1 MPNGTIRKIL
11 NDGFRRLRR
20 KSPAPLR
27 DRPSGRQ
34 PLSVAVVGLGT
45 FGTVHATQLNRSHF
59 YQLAAIC
66 SRSASPEAVNHQFG
80 CPVVKTVQ
88 ELIGTIKPDVMVV
101 ATPHMIHKDSVLPAL
116 DAGIH
121 VICEKPMAVSCADAA
136 DMMQATQN
144 SGSKFTIMSQTR
156 FEPSYLKVKA
166 LLDSGQLGGVRRC
179 SLTETFLRSEA
190 YYQNAT
196 WRGTWAGEGG
206 GVLVNQAPHVLD
218 RYRWLCGCPDSITA
232 SCETLH
238 HSISVED
245 SATLICT
252 HSNGLTG
259 QIHVSTNEH
268 PQSRLELVCDRGR
281 IVVQDGSITVTR
293 WKPSLTESI
302 RQADGS
308 AANPATTTE
317 QLGGT
322 LLNWSDNLLHDFY
335 ENFAKAIWSDSDPLV
350 SRDEANDVV
359 HMINAAH
366 LSAWKGAPISLPVKP
381 KEHQAFLERMMANET
396 VQAGG

>member
-1 MPNGTIRKIL
+1 MPDGTIKKIL
-11 NDGFRRLRR
+11 HAGLRRLRR
-20 KSPAPLR
+20 KSSAPLR

-34 PLSVAVVGLGT
+34 PLRVGVVGLGA
-45 FGTVHATQLNRSHF
+45 FGTVHATQMNRSHF
-59 YQLAAIC
+59 YQVTAIC
-66 SRSASPEAVNHQFG
+66 SRSASPEAVKQQFG
-80 CPVVKTVQ
+80 CTVVKTIE
-88 ELIGTIKPDVMVV
+88 ELIANTKLDVIVV

-116 DAGIH
+116 AAGIH
-121 VICEKPMAVSCADAA
+121 VICEKPMAVSCTDAA
-136 DMMQATQN
+136 EMMQAAQD
-144 SGSKFTIMSQTR
+144 SGTKFTIMSQTR
-156 FEPSYLKVKA
+156 FEPSYLNIRA
-166 LLDSGQLGGVRRC
+166 LLDSGQFGEVRRC

-218 RYRWLCGCPDSITA
+218 RYRWLCGCPDTITA
-232 SCETLH
+232 VCETLH

-245 SATLICT
+245 SASLTCS

-268 PQSRLELVCDRGR
+268 PQARLELVCDRGR

-293 WKPSLTESI
+293 WTPSLSESI
-302 RQADGS
+302 KRTDGS
-308 AANPATTTE
+308 AANPVATTE

-335 ENFAKAIWSDSDPLV
+335 ENFAQAIWSGGEPLV
-350 SRDEANDVV
+350 SPKEANDVV
-359 HMINAAH
+359 HMINAAQ
-366 LSAWKGAPISLPVKP
+366 LSAWQGGPISLPVQRQQY
-381 KEHQAFLERMMANET
+381 QAFLERMMANET
-396 VQAGG
+396 VQVGK

>member
-1 MPNGTIRKIL
+1 MSESIFKRIANSGL
-11 NDGFRRLRR
+11 RRLRR
-20 KSPAPLR
+20 KSIAPLR

-34 PLSVAVVGLGT
+34 PLRVAVVGLGT

-66 SRSASPEAVNHQFG
+66 SRSASPEAVRQQFG
-80 CPVVKTVQ
+80 CTVVKTVD
-88 ELIGTIKPDVMVV
+88 ELIATIKPEVLVV
-101 ATPHMIHKDSVLPAL
+101 ATPHRIHKASVLPAL
-116 DAGIH
+116 AAGIH
-121 VICEKPMAVSCADAA
+121 VICEKPMAVSSADAA
-136 DMMQATQN
+136 AMILAAQD
-144 SGSKFTIMSQTR
+144 SGCKFTVMSQTR
-156 FEPSYLKVKA
+156 FEPSYLKVRE
-166 LLDSGQLGGVRRC
+166 LLESRQFGDVRRC

-218 RYRWLCGCPDSITA
+218 RYRWLCGCPSTITA
-232 SCETLH
+232 VCETLH

-245 SATLICT
+245 SATLICS

-259 QIHVSTNEH
+259 QIHVSTNEY
-268 PQSRLELVCDRGR
+268 PTSRLELVCDRGR

-293 WKPSLTESI
+293 WTPSLSESI
-302 RQADGS
+302 KQTDDSG
-308 AANPATTTE
+308 ANPVATTE

-335 ENFAKAIWSDSDPLV
+335 ENFAEAVWSGREPLV
-350 SRDEANDVV
+350 SPDEANDVV
-359 HMINAAH
+359 HIINAAQ
-366 LSAWKGAPISLPVKP
+366 LSACNCAPISLPVEP
-381 KEHQAFLERMMANET
+381 QQHQVFLECMMANET
-396 VQAGG
+396 VQGGQ